1 MREWTE
7 QEEQEMIELAK
18 QGDPRANYEL
28 SLWALRR
35 GEEEPGETRWNR
47 LAAKCLVKA
56 AQAGYPPAQDRM
68 AELLHQS
75 QGAKAAQPAPEPGPG
90 PEPAQPVHREP
101 VRLSDARAAAAR
113 RGQSPAPES
122 TARRPARIVP
132 GPLDEEEEPED
143 YGDEDDYPRRR
154 RVKQRRP
161 PEDDRYDR
169 DDGGQDAAP
178 AGGPGAGWGERQWRR
193 VEIICVAVCAV
204 LLVAIAVMIITSR
217 SGSAGQTGAAI
228 PAAGAANLTG
238 DADSAGTTGDDA
250 GGAGDDASAQ
260 EEYPSAET
268 IADIQAADL
277 EMFPA
282 ESEYVNV
289 PTTATVKVDSQS
301 LRLRKGP
308 STTYT
313 PPICSMEDGTVVSIF
328 ANKENWSL
336 VLYEGGEE
344 GPVYGW
350 CSSEYLIVTAGAADD
365 SSVG

>member
-1 MREWTE
+1 MFDFFDEDFPLSKK
-7 QEEQEMIELAK
+7 QEEELK
-18 QGDPRANYEL
+18 K
-28 SLWALRR
+28 
-35 GEEEPGETRWNR
+35 R
-47 LAAKCLVKA
+47 LAAEAGEAGEEA
-56 AQAGYPPAQDRM
+56 A
-68 AELLHQS
+68 ES
-75 QGAKAAQPAPEPGPG
+75 KEEKPAPEAETVVIEAP
-90 PEPAQPVHREP
+90 PADDSGDIVI
-101 VRLSDARAAAAR
+101 
-113 RGQSPAPES
+113 GKIES
-122 TARRPARIVP
+122 E
-132 GPLDEEEEPED
+132 LDDED
-143 YGDEDDYPRRR
+143 EYGDEDDYPRRR
-154 RVKQRRP
+154 RVKQRSP
-161 PEDDRYDR
+161 PEDDRYER

-217 SGSAGQTGAAI
+217 SGSAGQTGTAI